1 MVVESAEGVELLL
14 DVGLERRVTG
24 SADVE
29 IRADDGRWTR
39 WQVKVLRHSPS
50 PAEVDRALAAL
61 KTSRHD
67 GALFVVARAGSTLTE
82 AARRDERVAYAALS
96 DGVVSFFGE
105 IRRTGD
111 ERPPQAQR
119 PGRTSWAR
127 LGALRLF
134 ALIDRHTL
142 SQSEIARRIGVSH
155 VAVGKQLSRLEPLIE
170 RTVKGWRAVDRV
182 KCWEKFLADY
192 PGPRGLV
199 SFWTATGEVSGQ
211 LARLERVVREQHG
224 VLVISGDVAAD
235 FYAPWKRPTRITAYV
250 TEQPP
255 LEERGFA
262 DVRAADAIVELR
274 VARDPT
280 ILAMSRTWPSP
291 DGGQRRYADPLITA
305 WDLSRT
311 PGGDVSSAVEE
322 LRDRAI
328 REPLWS

>member
-1 MVVESAEGVELLL
+1 M
-14 DVGLERRVTG
+14 
-24 SADVE
+24 
-29 IRADDGRWTR
+29 
-39 WQVKVLRHSPS
+39 
-50 PAEVDRALAAL
+50 
-61 KTSRHD
+61 
-67 GALFVVARAGSTLTE
+67 
-82 AARRDERVAYAALS
+82 AYAALS